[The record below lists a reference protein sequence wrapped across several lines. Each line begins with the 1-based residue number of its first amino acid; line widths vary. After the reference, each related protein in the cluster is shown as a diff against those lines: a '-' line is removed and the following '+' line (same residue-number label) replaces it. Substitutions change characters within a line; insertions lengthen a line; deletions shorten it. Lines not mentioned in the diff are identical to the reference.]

1 MTAEALEAT
10 GVRMSPGSGPRWRPM
25 GGAWRGWLVVAIVV
39 AAGTALIAAGQQAPA
54 PRYLSPGSVAPDGT
68 HALADVLAELGRH
81 VQTQTSVPAA
91 VAAGTAG
98 TTLVITSPASLS
110 PADIRAL
117 AGVPADV
124 LLVGPDPAALAALA
138 PGILLTGPPRPV
150 IVTQPDCT
158 VRAAVLAGAVDAGG
172 ENMVVFSPEGTTQQC
187 YPSASGSTLV
197 QTLVRG
203 RLVTVLG
210 AADLL
215 TNADLARQGN
225 AALAINLLPTR
236 RIIWLIPSPVPTVI
250 ARPRDTRSFFGLVPL
265 AAYLVAAQLGFAL
278 LLAVGWRS
286 RRLGP
291 LVAERLPVVVHAA
304 ETVVGHG
311 QLYRSRHARDRAAC
325 ALRTVLE
332 VRICQAVGLPAGST
346 PDSVVTAVAQRSAAG
361 AERIR
366 DLLYGPAP
374 RTDAALA
381 ALARDLDDL
390 AREVGIR

>member
-1 MTAEALEAT
+1 MTAETLEAAT
-10 GVRMSPGSGPRWRPM
+10 TPMQRAPARGDRPP
-25 GGAWRGWLVVAIVV
+25 ARWRGWLVVGLIV
-39 AAGTALIAAGQQAPA
+39 AAGAAVIVLASSPPA
-54 PRYLSPGSVAPDGT
+54 PQYLSPASVAPDGT
-68 HALADVLAELGRH
+68 HALADVLAELGRR

-91 VAAGTAG
+91 VAAATAA

-117 AGVPADV
+117 ARVPANV
-124 LLVGPDPAALAALA
+124 VLVGPDTAALAALA

-158 VRAAVLAGAVDAGG
+158 LPAAVLAGAVDTGG
-172 ENMVVFSPEGTTQQC
+172 ESMEVFSPPGAAQQC

-197 QTLVRG
+197 QSRVRG

-225 AALAINLLPTR
+225 AALALNLLPTHE
-236 RIIWLIPSPVPTVI
+236 IVWLIPPPTTVVITSPGGH
-250 ARPRDTRSFFGLVPL
+250 RSFFSLVPL

-291 LVAERLPVVVHAA
+291 LVTERLPVVVHAA
-304 ETVVGHG
+304 ETVLGHG
-311 QLYRSRHARDRAAC
+311 QLYRSRHARDRAAST
-325 ALRTVLE
+325 LRTVLLT
-332 VRICQAVGLPAGST
+332 RICRAVGLPGSG
-346 PDSVVTAVAQRSAAG
+346 PDSVVPVVAQRSGAG
-361 AERIR
+361 AERVR

-374 RTDAALA
+374 RTDGALA
-381 ALARDLDDL
+381 TLARELDDL
-390 AREVGIR
+390 AREVGIL

>member
-1 MTAEALEAT
+1 MTAATLEAAT
-10 GVRMSPGSGPRWRPM
+10 TQMRRASARGGRPP
-25 GGAWRGWLVVAIVV
+25 ARWRGWLVVGLIV
-39 AAGTALIAAGQQAPA
+39 AAGAAVIVLASSPPA
-54 PRYLSPGSVAPDGT
+54 PQYLSPASVAPDGT
-68 HALADVLAELGRH
+68 HALADVLAELGRR

-91 VAAGTAG
+91 VAAATAG

-117 AGVPADV
+117 AGVPANVV
-124 LLVGPDPAALAALA
+124 LVSPDATALAALA

-158 VRAAVLAGAVDAGG
+158 LPAAVLAGAVDTGG
-172 ENMVVFSPEGTTQQC
+172 ENMDVFSPPGATQQC

-197 QTLVRG
+197 QSQVRG

-225 AALAINLLPTR
+225 AALAINLLPTHKVV
-236 RIIWLIPSPVPTVI
+236 WLIPPPTTVVI
-250 ARPRDTRSFFGLVPL
+250 ASPGGHRSFFSLVPL

-291 LVAERLPVVVHAA
+291 LVTERLPVVVHAA
-304 ETVVGHG
+304 ETVLGHG
-311 QLYRSRHARDRAAC
+311 ELYRSRHARDRAAST
-325 ALRTVLE
+325 LRTVLLT
-332 VRICQAVGLPAGST
+332 RICRAVGLPAGSG
-346 PDSVVTAVAQRSAAG
+346 PDSVVPVVAQRSRAG
-361 AERIR
+361 AERVR

-374 RTDAALA
+374 RTDGALA
-381 ALARDLDDL
+381 TLAKDLDDL
-390 AREVGIR
+390 AREVGIQ